1 MLCYNQDFKTREG
14 GKKAS
19 SVSKM
24 YYRHSTDLIIDV
36 IGHVVLVDTTS
47 FDEKGNFPFH
57 EFQKRKTQNTTMF
70 FL

>member
-36 IGHVVLVDTTS
+36 TGHVVLVDTTS
-47 FDEKGNFPFH
+47 FDEKGKFP
-57 EFQKRKTQNTTMF
+57 
-70 FL
+70 